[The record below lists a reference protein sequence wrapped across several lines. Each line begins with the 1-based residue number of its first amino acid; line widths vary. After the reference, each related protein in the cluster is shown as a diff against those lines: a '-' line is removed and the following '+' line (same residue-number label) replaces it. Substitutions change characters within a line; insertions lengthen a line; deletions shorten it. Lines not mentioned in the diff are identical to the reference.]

1 MPKQYSRLHK
11 GEVTLRLGCN
21 LANGKVGGDSKIGC
35 VLGLDFKHLDGASFM
50 SNGDCYGHLCTN
62 HGSKW
67 QLDGR
72 YFNGSSDYLQ
82 VASHPAFNIGTGDL
96 TAVSPI
102 SVSKAKQGTEF
113 DWWGGNAGNLVFHK
127 SVADEYHYSDGT
139 DWPKWGASARFDW
152 WDCLALLRRVGVFQS
167 FVDGNPVGTS
177 TYNWNINFQA
187 NALLIGRADG
197 FTRYFQGLVGRQ
209 LFFNF
214 ADYAPRIVERAIEGG

>member
-1 MPKQYSRLHK
+1 MNKALACHCRPK
-11 GEVTLRLGCN
+11 GEIGHEIGTV
-21 LANGKVGGDSKIGC
+21 LALPFRYLDGDS
-35 VLGLDFKHLDGASFM
+35 FM
-50 SNGDCYGHLCTN
+50 DRSVYGHLCTN

-96 TAVSPI
+96 TIVSSI
-102 SVSKAKQGTEF
+102 SVSKAKHNISLEWF
-113 DWWGGNAGNLVFHK
+113 GGDAGNLVLHK
-127 SVADEYHYSDGT
+127 TDINDLYHYSNGA
-139 DWPKWGASARFDW
+139 DWPVWGASARFDW
-152 WDCLALLRRVGVFQS
+152 WDCLALLRRVGGFQS

-214 ADYAPRIVERAIEGG
+214 ADYAPRILSRSIRAKV